1 MRACSHFPE
10 LLLLL
15 KPLKRMHTGITT
27 TVNRD
32 ELLAQPNYQAMQE
45 QLRTAS
51 ILPPQEEAM
60 LIELGLSEP
69 AQ

>member
-1 MRACSHFPE
+1 MGSEMCIRDRDKEINVLHDACVKAHVA
-10 LLLLL
+10 
-15 KPLKRMHTGITT
+15 K
-27 TVNRD
+27 RD

-60 LIELGLSEP
+60 LIDLGLSEP